1 MRKGAMAAMLL
12 PGLAIAAS
20 IQGTVVEH
28 MSSRPL
34 ARAEVKLAVIGP
46 LGTAGSEVKAR
57 TNSMGQFLFS
67 RLDVGAYLLSAS
79 RRGFAESHY
88 GQKTWKAAGA
98 PIVLAEQDSHYA
110 AELRL
115 RRLGAIA
122 GVVWDED
129 QVGLAEQDVVV
140 YEATRPPKMAAK
152 AKTDDRGVYRVGGL
166 EPGRYYVRMRGGVLD
181 EGLGPLPTFFKD
193 VTSVEQARTVDADLD
208 QQTDDV
214 DIQPAFGRLYRLT
227 GQVIAP
233 PRSGPITVELMSDMG
248 PVSGSVDGG
257 GHFDFDQLAPGVYEM
272 TATADVPGREKLGGY
287 MKLQVDKDVEDM
299 RFPLTRQPEFF
310 IELEERHGRPVDS
323 KTVVVRARR
332 KSLAGEGTA
341 RRIQP
346 LEDPLPPGT
355 WEISVV
361 PPPDLY
367 VARVSGDRGDQDSPA
382 VNGWKEFLLS
392 QGSRMRVKVELSS
405 AIAAL
410 HGRVTASLDQP
421 AGGAPV
427 FLEPVELES
436 GAGLIAMRATRTDLQ
451 GRYRFSGLPAGRY
464 RIVSSFD
471 FERPTTQEMEA
482 ARADEVALKESGD
495 TSHDLRLFVAP

>member
-1 MRKGAMAAMLL
+1 MAVMLL
-12 PGLAIAAS
+12 PRLAIAAS
-20 IQGTVVEH
+20 IQGTIVEH

-46 LGTAGSEVKAR
+46 LGTAGSEIKAR

-67 RLDVGAYLLSAS
+67 RLGVGAYLLSAS
-79 RRGFAESHY
+79 RSGFAELHY

-98 PIVLAEQDSHYA
+98 PIVLAEPGSHYM

-115 RRLGAIA
+115 RRLGAVA
-122 GVVWDED
+122 GVVWDEN

-166 EPGRYYVRMRGGVLD
+166 EPGRYYVRTRGGVLE
-181 EGLGPLPTFFKD
+181 EGLGPLPTFLKD
-193 VTSVEQARTVDADLD
+193 VTHVEEARTVDTELD
-208 QQTDDV
+208 QQTDDIN
-214 DIQPAFGRLYRLT
+214 IQPAFGKLYRLT

-233 PRSGPITVELMSDMG
+233 PRASSITVELISDMG

-257 GHFDFDQLAPGVYEM
+257 GHFDFDQLAPGAYEM
-272 TATADVPGREKLGGY
+272 TATADAPGREKLGGY
-287 MKLQVDKDVEDM
+287 MKLQVDKDAEGM
-299 RFPLTRQPEFF
+299 RFPLTRQPEFY
-310 IELEERHGRPVDS
+310 IEFEERYGQPVDP

-332 KSLAGEGTA
+332 KSLAGVVPA

-346 LEDPLPPGT
+346 LEDPLPPGA

-367 VARVSGDRGDQDSPA
+367 VTRVSGDRGDQESPA
-382 VNGWKEFLLS
+382 LNGWKEFFMA
-392 QGSRMRVKVELSS
+392 QGGHARVKVELSS
-405 AIAAL
+405 TIAAL
-410 HGRVTASLDQP
+410 HGRVMASMDQP

-427 FLEPVELES
+427 FLEPVELEA
-436 GAGLIAMRATRTDLQ
+436 GAGLIATRTTRTDLQ
-451 GRYRFSGLPAGRY
+451 GRYRFSGLPPGRY
-464 RIVSSFD
+464 HVLSSFD
-471 FERPTTQEMEA
+471 FDRPSTEEVEG
-482 ARADEVALKESGD
+482 ARADEVALKESSD